1 MRNALIALALA
12 LGADLPACATAATSE
27 TPDELDAL
35 RLADQAAG
43 DAPQPA
49 QPLRVFVEAAAG
61 QGRLRGTESRFGLV
75 RGALDV
81 RADLMLTNGLRA
93 VFSDRLDL
101 VDSDGVPPG
110 KNINTLREAYLS
122 WARSD
127 DQIFDLGRINLRNGA
142 AMGYNPTDWFKEDA
156 LRSIVNPDPA
166 VMRENR
172 QGTVVVQAQQL
183 WTRASLTAAF
193 SPRLARSA
201 DEATFALN
209 AGATNPS
216 NRWLLAG
223 SYKFGDKFNPQWLI
237 HGGADTPTQVGLNI
251 STLIGDA
258 TVAFGEF
265 SAGKGTSLIS
275 QALAVAE
282 APSYQQRAAVGLTY
296 TSAFK
301 LSLTA
306 ELEYSSAAPV
316 GDEWYALSGPAQQ
329 QVLAKSQALQ
339 ELPSRT
345 QWFIFATWDDL
356 FMQRLSA
363 SGFLRRDLATRSN
376 AMWLEA
382 RYRWER
388 ADLALQWQLLSG
400 SPGSVYY
407 AAPQQ
412 KTGQVVLRAYF

>member
-1 MRNALIALALA
+1 MRKALIALALA
-12 LGADLPACATAATSE
+12 QAAQFPAFAADASSGP
-27 TPDELDAL
+27 PDDLEAL
-35 RLADQAAG
+35 KLADESTG
-43 DAPQPA
+43 DAPQQA
-49 QPLRVFVEAAAG
+49 QPWRVFVEAAAG
-61 QGRLRGTESRFGLV
+61 RGRLRGGDSRFGLV
-75 RGALDV
+75 RGALDA
-81 RADLMLTNGLRA
+81 RADVMLTNGLRA

-127 DQIFDLGRINLRNGA
+127 DQIFDLGRVNLRNGA

-156 LRSIVNPDPA
+156 LRAIVNPDPA
-166 VMRENR
+166 VIRENR

-183 WTRASLTAAF
+183 WVRASLTAAF
-193 SPRLARSA
+193 SPRLARSG

-223 SYKFGDKFNPQWLI
+223 SYKFADKFNPQWLI
-237 HGGADTPTQVGLNI
+237 HGGADTSTQVGLNI

-282 APSYQQRAAVGLTY
+282 APSYQQRAAAGLTY
-296 TSAFK
+296 TTAFK

-306 ELEYSSAAPV
+306 EFEYSSAAPV
-316 GDEWYALSGPAQQ
+316 GDDWNALSAPARQ

-356 FMQRLSA
+356 FVQRLSA
-363 SGFLRRDLATRSN
+363 SGFVRRDLETRSS

-388 ADLALQWQLLSG
+388 TDLALQWQLLSG
-400 SPGSVYY
+400 PPGSVYH

-412 KTGQVVLRAYF
+412 KTGQVVLRVYF